1 MKNIISS
8 HFNELVQ
15 IDHQKICAS
24 DSGYTGI
31 LVMIDHYTKLAEAA
45 PCTEYTAEETCGI
58 LTNIWIFRY
67 GTPDFIQ
74 SDNGVQFTAAQF
86 MADLTKCLLKRSQI
100 SQIFST
106 RYHPQTNGLVERQ
119 NRTLINTMRCIATEI

>member
-24 DSGYTGI
+24 DIGYTGI

-45 PCTEYTAEETCGI
+45 PCTEYKAEETCRI
-58 LTNIWIFRY
+58 LINNWISRY

-74 SDNGVQFTAAQF
+74 SDNGVQFTV
-86 MADLTKCLLKRSQI
+86 DLTKSIKTPTNITDILYTLS
-100 SQIFST
+100 ST
-106 RYHPQTNGLVERQ
+106 NQRLSRETK
-119 NRTLINTMRCIATEI
+119 